1 MITDR
6 GLAAL
11 RIAATVNHLHT
22 PLVTRLWADGRLL
35 VQVGDPCAAPGRIAE
50 ADATLSPEQE
60 ESRLDLT
67 PCGFRASTAKA
78 WAQHRA
84 GRRLQLIDLDADPVV
99 EVVATGGDRVWPSG
113 IVRVSTDELVTYAFG
128 TFLVPDR
135 CRIHGKDL
143 LADAPAPEGLL
154 DLSLRRDSDTEVTIV
169 SAEVD
174 PATPEIEPEVLELLE
189 SLLARFAAVE
199 LLDDIRPEHS
209 SS

>member
-22 PLVTRLWADGRLL
+22 PLVTRLWADGRLV
-35 VQVGDPCAAPGRIAE
+35 VQVGDPCAPPNRVAE
-50 ADATLSPEQE
+50 AIAPLPQDQGDGPLH
-60 ESRLDLT
+60 LT

-78 WAQHRA
+78 GAQPRA
-84 GRRLQLIDLDADPVV
+84 GRRLQLIDLDADPEV
-99 EVVATGGDRVWPSG
+99 EVVATGDDHVWPSG
-113 IVRVSTDELVTYAFG
+113 IVRVGGDAVVTYAFG

-143 LADAPAPEGLL
+143 LADAPAPDALL

-169 SAEVD
+169 SAEVE
-174 PATPEIEPEVLELLE
+174 PGAGHVEPEVLELME

-199 LLDDIRPEHS
+199 LLDDIRPERTS
-209 SS
+209 S